1 MASSLRYLQPNSL
14 QNIVPPVQANRLLL
28 ALRSLAICPAAAL
41 EAHLFCLGDQARG
54 LANAL
59 LGKCNGVQRGAGNAP
74 TLATPQKARFR
85 GASGRLDLLGKGFP
99 ERGGSA
105 TKWYHSPA
113 PLRGGPAGRSA
124 GELLNKPEER
134 DGLRDLPAG
143 PGQPVQMPGMRGRA
157 LFALYEGAPEESLL
171 AARTASAGPLPLPGR
186 RVLRSQFRLSRA
198 D

>member
-1 MASSLRYLQPNSL
+1 MPEHNSGWPANSVIFSQTLCKTLCQRSGPIASYWPYGVWRF
-14 QNIVPPVQANRLLL
+14 ARL
-28 ALRSLAICPAAAL
+28 PAP
-41 EAHLFCLGDQARG
+41 EAHFFCLGDQARG
-54 LANAL
+54 LADAL

-85 GASGRLDLLGKGFP
+85 GASGRLDSLGKGFP

-171 AARTASAGPLPLPGR
+171 AARTAAAGPLPLPGR
-186 RVLRSQFRLSRA
+186 
-198 D
+198 

>member
-1 MASSLRYLQPNSL
+1 MARSLRYFQTNSL

-28 ALRSLAICPAAAL
+28 ALRSLEICPAAGAGGPFL
-41 EAHLFCLGDQARG
+41 CLGDQARG
-54 LANAL
+54 LATAP

-85 GASGRLDLLGKGFP
+85 GASGRLDSLGRGFP

-113 PLRGGPAGRSA
+113 PLRGGPAGRSV

-171 AARTASAGPLPLPGR
+171 AARTAAAGPLPLPGR
-186 RVLRSQFRLSRA
+186 
-198 D
+198 

>member
-1 MASSLRYLQPNSL
+1 MARSLRYLQPNSL
-14 QNIVPPVQANRLLL
+14 QNIVPPVLGQSLLL
-28 ALRSLAICPAAAL
+28 ALRSLAICPAVGAGCPFL
-41 EAHLFCLGDQARG
+41 LLGDQAWG
-54 LANAL
+54 LADAP

-85 GASGRLDLLGKGFP
+85 GASGRLDSLGRGFP

-171 AARTASAGPLPLPGR
+171 AARTAAAGPLPLPGR
-186 RVLRSQFRLSRA
+186 
-198 D
+198 

>member
-1 MASSLRYLQPNSL
+1 MACSLRYLQTNSL
-14 QNIVPPVQANRLLL
+14 QNIVPAVWANRFVLGV
-28 ALRSLAICPAAAL
+28 RSLAICPAVGAGGPFL
-41 EAHLFCLGDQARG
+41 LPGRPGKGG
-54 LANAL
+54 LADAP

-85 GASGRLDLLGKGFP
+85 GASGRLDSLGRGFP

-124 GELLNKPEER
+124 GELVNKPEER

-171 AARTASAGPLPLPGR
+171 AARTAAAGPLPLPGR
-186 RVLRSQFRLSRA
+186 
-198 D
+198 